1 MPTKTQKKY
10 VPGSLGKY
18 FAMFVAPALIVYL
31 VFSMRSS
38 SMLLSP
44 TILTT
49 LPTKQPRF
57 CAKQPAS
64 GRM

>member
-31 VFSMRSS
+31 VFSIVPFCLRSI
-38 SMLLSP
+38 
-44 TILTT
+44 TA
-49 LPTKQPRF
+49 LPIIPI
-57 CAKQPAS
+57 
-64 GRM
+64 